1 MKLYSN
7 WKQILRQ
14 AWSIRFMLIA
24 GLLSA
29 IEVIFP
35 FFADQLPRGLF
46 AALSGIF
53 VGAAFMARLVAQ
65 RDV

>member
-1 MKLYSN
+1 
-7 WKQILRQ
+7 
-14 AWSIRFMLIA
+14 MLIA

-35 FFADQLPRGLF
+35 FFADELPRGLF